1 MAAFR
6 SNHRRGGRFWLLG
19 TTLAIMAAFATF
31 FVAASSGLNGS
42 TFESTDGNK
51 VAIVKDW
58 SNVNY
63 KSQVDLT
70 NSKSDDAF
78 GQGTNED
85 DPNVT
90 VVNGSIPPQK
100 SDLSAF
106 YEFDEKIGS

>member
-6 SNHRRGGRFWLLG
+6 SNHRRGGRFWLLA

-31 FVAASSGLNGS
+31 FVAASSANLSGS
-42 TFESTDGNK
+42 PFESTDGNK
-51 VAIVKDW
+51 PVNGNCTVVANNPWEDW
-58 SNVNY
+58 AHVN
-63 KSQVDLT
+63 SGTVRSRTDLT

-90 VVNGSIPPQK
+90 V
-100 SDLSAF
+100 
-106 YEFDEKIGS
+106 